1 MLVTAFGDLIAQ
13 TMLEKCSSVNFQRNC
28 VVGSYGFLESV
39 LEGHFWFGLLERIF
53 GPSMTLRTSLL
64 KMACDQTLF
73 SPLEVSSFLV
83 WTHVMERRKVPT
95 LGEKLRADL
104 PATLMTSYLF
114 WMPASLLNFY
124 IVPFHLRALY
134 TGIMCVVWDTFMS
147 FASHNQ
153 LRESLKSG
161 SVVNH

>member
-1 MLVTAFGDLIAQ
+1 MLITAFGDLIAQ
-13 TMLEKCSSVNFQRNC
+13 TILEKRPNVNFNRSC

-39 LEGHFWFGLLERIF
+39 LEGHFWYGLLERLF

-64 KMACDQTLF
+64 KMACDQVLF

-83 WTHVMERRKVPT
+83 WTHVLERRKAPT
-95 LGEKLRADL
+95 LGQKLRADL
-104 PATLMTSYLF
+104 PTTLLTSYLF

-124 IVPFHLRALY
+124 VVPFHLRALY
-134 TGIMCVVWDTFMS
+134 TGTMCVVWDTFMS

-153 LRESLKSG
+153 LRESLKAG